1 MKTANKIL
9 DNIRADG
16 IEAAYGLFYAAC
28 QTPEFEGAEAM
39 AGRIYTMF
47 HTSKDPVLQSYCYLF
62 LGALVDSGKLDTD
75 ACQNAADFLQ
85 GQLKILSDF
94 QPMDTDGRFIHFISH
109 MTFLAESLQ
118 PYIELTPLIEPLLLA
133 YMRSDVQFTYN
144 EDVVLAGYLLITS
157 DALLSFEKILKTLT
171 PAKNTGVEN
180 RISEANKKALWM
192 AMFVLNEKL
201 KLQDKTLFAPLVNS
215 LAEHL

>member
-1 MKTANKIL
+1 MKTASKIL
-9 DNIRADG
+9 DNIRADD

-28 QTPEFEGAEAM
+28 QTPEFESAEAM
-39 AGRIYTMF
+39 AGRIYTLF

-62 LGALVDSGKLDTD
+62 LGAVVDSGKLDTD
-75 ACQNAADFLQ
+75 ACQKTADFLQ
-85 GQLKILSDF
+85 GQLETLSDF
-94 QPMDTDGRFIHFISH
+94 RPMDMDGRFIHFINH

-118 PYIELTPLIEPLLLA
+118 PYIERTLLSEPLLLA

-144 EDVVLAGYLLITS
+144 EDVVLAGYLLTTS
-157 DALLSFEKILKTLT
+157 GAFLSFAEILKTLT
-171 PAKNTGVEN
+171 PVKNTSAEN

-192 AMFVLNEKL
+192 SMFVLNEKL
-201 KLQDKTLFAPLVNS
+201 KLQDQTLFAPLVNS